1 VAKTHKPIPAHVAAN
16 RAQQKVKRTRAY
28 HPGRLRGE
36 PHDVFR
42 RINMHDGDKSV
53 CWEWRGAHGKGT
65 RNEWRPRVVIDMKD
79 YYVYRV
85 VYELYTGY
93 KLQRDDVIRHNC
105 DHPWCC
111 NPFHMIIGKQA
122 DNVHDMLKRERVGM
136 KHFHVKRIMQML
148 EMGCTAKFV
157 CTKMREGYNMSLD
170 VSVIRKIRLRRVYK
184 HIPWE
189 WGDKHAADKRLR
201 LAGLKQA
208 RLAAVAG
215 DPACDTIPVLTQAK
229 DEGTS
234 NG

>member
-1 VAKTHKPIPAHVAAN
+1 VVKTTKPIPAHVVEQ
-16 RAQQKVKRTRAY
+16 RAKQKVKRTRPY
-28 HPGRLRGE
+28 RPRKECGE

-42 RINMHDGDKSV
+42 RINMHDGDKTV

-65 RNEWRPRVVIDMKD
+65 RDEWRPRVVIGMKD

-93 KLQRDDVIRHNC
+93 KLQRDDVVRHNC
-105 DHPWCC
+105 DNPWCC
-111 NPFHMIIGKQA
+111 NPFHMIIGKQV

-148 EMGCTAKFV
+148 EMGCTAEFV
-157 CTKMREGYNMSLD
+157 CNKMREGYNMSLD
-170 VSVIRKIRLRRVYK
+170 VSVIRKIKLRRVYK
-184 HIPWE
+184 HIPWP
-189 WGDKHAADKRLR
+189 WGDDYAAKRRQRMVDLKQQR
-201 LAGLKQA
+201 LADSSECDILTTLAQA
-208 RLAAVAG
+208 
-215 DPACDTIPVLTQAK
+215 T